1 MIVAF
6 DASTLIYLFDDQAAA
21 PIDPESGKLVDR
33 CRDRIEHM
41 IETLAKAKSKIIIP
55 TPSLAEVLIRA
66 QDGAP
71 ERLRIL
77 KSSKHFRIVPFDE
90 RAAVEFAATQT
101 IRHVT
106 GAKSPSSSRTK
117 AKFDDQIVAIAAVEG
132 VTTIYSD
139 DCDIAK
145 LAGARMKVVGI
156 NDLPLPPEDA
166 QGDIFSLLSDPTNAS
181 GEPDTNE

>member
-21 PIDPESGKLVDR
+21 PTDPSSRRPVER
-33 CRDRIEHM
+33 CRDRIEHL
-41 IETLAKAKSKIIIP
+41 IATLAKAKAKIIVP
-55 TPSLAEVLIRA
+55 TPSLAEVLVRA

-77 KSSKHFRIVPFDE
+77 KSSKHFKIVPFDE

-101 IRHVT
+101 VRRAT
-106 GAKSPSSSRTK
+106 GTKSPSSSRTK

-132 VTTIYSD
+132 VTEIYSD
-139 DCDIAK
+139 DGDIAK
-145 LAGARMKVVGI
+145 LAGSRMKVVGMS
-156 NDLPLPPEDA
+156 DLSLPPEDA
-166 QGDIFSLLSDPTNAS
+166 QSDIFSLLPSDPTQDED
-181 GEPDTNE
+181 GEPA

>member
-21 PIDPESGKLVDR
+21 PIDPVSGKLVDR
-33 CRDRIEHM
+33 GRDRVEHL
-41 IETLAKAKSKIIIP
+41 IETLAKAKAKIIIP
-55 TPSLAEVLIRA
+55 TPSLAEVLVRA

-101 IRHVT
+101 IRHAT
-106 GAKSPSSSRTK
+106 GAKSPSASRTK
-117 AKFDDQIVAIAAVEG
+117 AKFDDQIIAIAAVEA

-139 DCDIAK
+139 DGDIAK
-145 LAGARMKVVGI
+145 LAGALVKVVGI
-156 NDLPLPPEDA
+156 SDLPLPPEDA
-166 QGDIFSLLSDPTNAS
+166 QGDIFNQLSRDTPEDGG
-181 GEPDTNE
+181 GEPD